1 MEVEDESSLACLWD
15 NIDDINTDADT
26 DDADDDIMM
35 PPSTEEEKEDED
47 TKLVVVPKRA
57 VARALA
63 ASRELDLAS
72 MLLMLTLWAGEET
85 DVKQG
90 RYNMVVDDRIEARS
104 KGHWVSWSHHVL
116 WFARVYL
123 IFSTTSRHIAAFADS
138 SP

>member
-1 MEVEDESSLACLWD
+1 MEVEESSLACLWD

-26 DDADDDIMM
+26 DDADDDIIMM

-72 MLLMLTLWAGEET
+72 MLLMLMLWAGEET
-85 DVKQG
+85 DVKQ
-90 RYNMVVDDRIEARS
+90 A
-104 KGHWVSWSHHVL
+104 
-116 WFARVYL
+116 
-123 IFSTTSRHIAAFADS
+123 SR
-138 SP
+138 

>member
-1 MEVEDESSLACLWD
+1 MEVEESSLACLWD

-26 DDADDDIMM
+26 DDADDDIIMM

-72 MLLMLTLWAGEET
+72 ILLMLRAGEET

-90 RYNMVVDDRIEARS
+90 R
-104 KGHWVSWSHHVL
+104 
-116 WFARVYL
+116 
-123 IFSTTSRHIAAFADS
+123 
-138 SP
+138 